1 MVHIFSFLGFK
12 ANQTHK
18 KCVFDRNITLTNIF
32 GEDYMN
38 SPDLPSNIK
47 NLLDTEKGHVIHTVA
62 GIDGQENSNITL
74 FNCNIE
80 EELDNVSNPIQI
92 K

>member
-1 MVHIFSFLGFK
+1 
-12 ANQTHK
+12 
-18 KCVFDRNITLTNIF
+18 
-32 GEDYMN
+32 MN

>member
-1 MVHIFSFLGFK
+1 
-12 ANQTHK
+12 
-18 KCVFDRNITLTNIF
+18 
-32 GEDYMN
+32 MN

-80 EELDNVSNPIQI
+80 EELDNVSDLFLI